1 MPLTGHGR
9 PAHFEILAYSNL
21 KPWIPCKPREKM
33 SRKCIGLS
41 RKRRNLALEVGNPH
55 SPQKRFYFCL
65 QWEGV
70 SPRFSTF
77 SHKLRHNPA
86 FVRFLKSK
94 KYLV

>member
-1 MPLTGHGR
+1 MLLTGHGR

-21 KPWIPCKPREKM
+21 KPWIPCKPREEM

-55 SPQKRFYFCL
+55 AAQKRFYFCL
-65 QWEGV
+65 QWESV
-70 SPRFSTF
+70 SQRFSIF
-77 SHKLRHNPA
+77 SPKLRHNPA
-86 FVRFLKSK
+86 YVHLLKSK